1 MRAVKLK
8 QNSEVQ
14 IKTDP
19 SWKTMGLNG
28 EKNDINLCFIYNK

>member
-19 SWKTMGLNG
+19 TMGLKG
-28 EKNDINLCFIYNK
+28 EKKDINLCFIYNK